1 MIFDMISQKVID
13 QVIDRAD
20 IVEVVGSYID
30 LKKSGSNYSCCCPFH
45 QEKTPSFHVNA
56 SRQSWH
62 CFGQCDEGGNVIK
75 FIMKM
80 EGIGFPEAVKKL
92 ADRYGI
98 EVDSEPESAEEMQSR
113 LKKESLL
120 ALNERVAHFFTEQ
133 FRKSDK
139 ARKYAEERWGK
150 KFVEE
155 QGIGYAPDSFC
166 ALRDWATQRGENR
179 DQLVELGLIRINQE
193 KGTIYDFFRDRLM
206 IPIRDKAGNV
216 IGFTA
221 RDLSG
226 HDDVPKYLNSAESVI
241 YNKSQSLWGI
251 DTAWKESARKDL
263 IYIVEGAAD
272 AMKMQAVGIANTV
285 APLGGSCTAE
295 QFRALLR
302 STRNVCLIP
311 DADPVPADG
320 THPAGT
326 KYALKNGELA
336 MRNGM
341 NVSVREIPCAEGNR
355 KQDPGSFFTSRSQ
368 MDLIKQEDF
377 ITWAAGKIFRDDD
390 SITKKSENVRFIAEL
405 CACIDDDMAIEMVI
419 PKLTKFAKGKE
430 MWKSTIYKTKWGSSN
445 SQENKATTD
454 LRQFGFYEDHNCYY
468 GLNKDGAEVQWSN
481 FKMRPLVHIRD
492 KESPKRLFQLTAQ
505 NGRQEIVE
513 LSMEDLNSCGKFR
526 AKIEGI
532 GNYIWMANDAAM
544 IKLKRFLYESTE
556 TATRVRM
563 MGWSN
568 EGYYAFG
575 NGIVFHEKFVK
586 ADEIGLAKY
595 DGNSVYLPSA
605 NKTHKG
611 EFETFEFEK
620 RFVHLGLNNIRPEE
634 YFRNF
639 VEVYGDN
646 GKIGIC
652 YYIASLFRDIITSHL
667 RYFPL
672 LDLFGQKGSG
682 KSEFGQALMAFFV
695 IDNKPANIRNSTSVA
710 LNQAASQSANALVHF
725 DEYKNDIDPRK
736 VEFLKGLYDGVGRT
750 RMGGNAFDEIKVT
763 PVKSG
768 VIISGQEI
776 PTADIALFHRCIF
789 LQFLKSEFTDTETRL
804 YTEIRDIQ
812 KMGLTHITIKML
824 GFRKRVESGF
834 MSHYTD
840 IYYRIYERMRSSRPE
855 TRIVESWCK
864 ILAAFACVEECLPWP
879 MTSGELED
887 LFVKCIRTQNELSG
901 NENEIANFW
910 KMLAYLQA
918 TGEIYEECDFQI
930 RTLSYIKTD
939 TVEKT
944 TPEPR
949 RYLLLNTTKVFLL
962 AQKAAQQMGIKTIP
976 ENALRAY
983 LKNSVFYFGMKKS
996 VRFKSIIHGIEE
1008 HKGISAPGVD
1018 NSVTRVLRAMVFDY
1032 DYLQEYY
1039 DVSLHN
1045 DTANG

>member
-1 MIFDMISQKVID
+1 MISQLVID
-13 QVIDRAD
+13 QVIDRAE
-20 IVEVVGSYID
+20 IVEVVGSYVD
-30 LKKSGSNYSCCCPFH
+30 LKKAGSNFTCCCPFH
-45 QEKTPSFHVNA
+45 SEKTPSFHVNP

-75 FIMKM
+75 FVMKM
-80 EGIGFPEAVKKL
+80 EGISFPEAVKKL

-98 EVDSEPESAEEMQSR
+98 EVDSEPESPEEMHKR
-113 LKKESLL
+113 LKRESLL
-120 ALNERVAHFFTEQ
+120 ALNERVAHFYTEQ
-133 FRKSDK
+133 FRKSEK
-139 ARKYAEERWGK
+139 ARRYAEERWGK

-166 ALRDWATQRGENR
+166 ALRDWGLSRGENR

-226 HDDVPKYLNSAESVI
+226 NDDVPKYLNSAESVI

-251 DTAWKESARKDL
+251 DTAWKESARKDM

-295 QFRALLR
+295 QFRTLLR
-302 STRNVCLIP
+302 ATRNVCLIP

-341 NVSVREIPCAEGNR
+341 NVAVREIPCAEGNR

-377 ITWAAGKIFRDDD
+377 ITWAAGKIFHDDD

-419 PKLTKFAKGKE
+419 PRLTKYAKGKE
-430 MWKSTIYKTKWGSSN
+430 MWKSTIYKTKWGNSN
-445 SQENKATTD
+445 QQEHKTTTD

-468 GLNKDGAEVQWSN
+468 GLSKDGAEVQWSN
-481 FKMRPLVHIRD
+481 FVMTPLVHIRD
-492 KESPKRLFQLTAQ
+492 KNNPTRLYQLTAQ
-505 NGRQEIVE
+505 NGRKEIVE
-513 LSMEDLNSCGKFR
+513 LTMDDLNSCGKFR
-526 AKIEGI
+526 TKIEGI
-532 GNYIWMANDAAM
+532 GNFIWMANDAAM

-563 MGWSN
+563 MGWSP
-568 EGYYAFG
+568 EGFYAFG
-575 NGIVFHEKFVK
+575 NGILYEEKFVQ
-586 ADEIGLAKY
+586 ANDVGLAKY
-595 DGNSVYLPSA
+595 GQKNVYLPSA
-605 NKTHKG
+605 NKIYQR

-620 RFVHLGLNNIRPEE
+620 RFVHLGLNNIRPSD
-634 YFRNF
+634 YFRKF

-646 GKIGIC
+646 GKVGLC
-652 YYIASLFRDIITSHL
+652 YYVASLFRDIITSHL
-667 RYFPL
+667 RYFPIL
-672 LDLFGQKGSG
+672 NLFGQKGSG

-750 RMGGNAFDEIKVT
+750 RMGGSAYEEIKVT

-768 VIISGQEI
+768 VVVSGQEI

-789 LQFLKSEFTDTETRL
+789 LQFLKSEFTDQETRR

-812 KMGLTHITIKML
+812 KLGLSHITIALLKL
-824 GFRKRVESGF
+824 RQRVEHGF
-834 MSHYTD
+834 MQHYTD
-840 IYYRIYERMRSSRPE
+840 IYYRVSEKLHHIRPE

-864 ILAAFACVEECLPWP
+864 ILAAFACVEKYMEWP
-879 MTSGELED
+879 MTSQELEK
-887 LFVKCIRTQNELSG
+887 LFTDSIEKQNEMSG
-901 NENEIANFW
+901 NENEMANFW
-910 KMLAYLQA
+910 KMMTYLLSI
-918 TGEIYEECDFQI
+918 GEIYEECDFQI
-930 RTLSYIKTD
+930 RKLTEIKTD
-939 TVEKT
+939 TMDRKT
-944 TPEPR
+944 QEPK
-949 RYLLLNTTKVFLL
+949 RYLFLNTTKIFYLT
-962 AQKAAQQMGIKTIP
+962 QKAAQQMNLKSLP
-976 ENALRAY
+976 EDALRAY
-983 LKNSVFYFGMKKS
+983 LKNSEYYLGSKKS
-996 VRFKSIIHGIEE
+996 VRFKSIIRGIEE
-1008 HKGISAPGVD
+1008 HRGNAAPGVD
-1018 NSVTRVLRAMVFDY
+1018 TCVTRIQRAMVFDY
-1032 DYLQEYY
+1032 DYLQERY
-1039 DVSLHN
+1039 DLSLHN
-1045 DTANG
+1045 DTVLL